1 MNNSFID
8 LKINQNL
15 VEGLEKQ
22 TITTPT
28 EIQQLVIASA
38 LENKDIIGESYTGSG
53 KTLSY
58 LLPIFHKV
66 DTSKREMQA
75 IILAPTHEL
84 VMQIEEQVSLLA
96 KNSGIPMTSLT
107 IIGEAS
113 MEKQIKKLKDN
124 KPHII
129 VGTVGRVLDLIQK
142 KKIKAHTVKTIVI
155 DEADNLLSE
164 GSLASVNNIIKATM
178 KDRQLMAFSAT
189 ISPKILDIA
198 KELMN
203 EPQVIK
209 TDGKILMNPRI
220 SHEYIVCD
228 NREKFEFLRKL
239 LAATDTKRAIIFIN
253 KNEEIQL
260 IVDKLNYHSKNAG
273 GIYGAAS
280 KEERKNTIN
289 SFKSGKTNLLVSSD
303 LSARGLDV
311 PEVTHIFNLDF
322 PVNTNDYSHRAGRTA
337 RGNLSGTCISIVTE
351 KELAAIRI
359 YEREF
364 NIEIQQIDVY
374 KGKIH
379 KA

>member
-15 VEGLEKQ
+15 IEGLEKQ
-22 TITTPT
+22 NITIPT
-28 EIQQLVIASA
+28 EIQQLVIKSA

-58 LLPIFHKV
+58 LLPIFHKI
-66 DTSKREMQA
+66 DTAKREMQA

-96 KNSGIPMTSLT
+96 KNSEIPVTSLT

-129 VGTVGRVLDLIQK
+129 VGTIGRVLDLIQK

-164 GSLASVNNIIKATM
+164 SSLGTVNNIIKTTM
-178 KDRQLMAFSAT
+178 RDRQLMAFSAT
-189 ISPKILDIA
+189 INPKTLDTA
-198 KELMN
+198 KALMK
-203 EPQVIK
+203 EPEVFK
-209 TDGKILMNPRI
+209 TDGKVAMNPRI
-220 SHEYIVCD
+220 SHEYIVCSHRD
-228 NREKFEFLRKL
+228 KFEILRKL
-239 LAATDTKRAIIFIN
+239 IAATKTERAIVFLN
-253 KNEEIQL
+253 KNEEIKL
-260 IVDKLNYHSKNAG
+260 ITDKLNYHSKNAG

-289 SFKSGKTNLLVSSD
+289 SFKSGKINLLVSSD

-337 RGNLSGTCISIVTE
+337 RGNLSGTCISIITE
-351 KELAAIRI
+351 KELAAIRV

-364 NIEIQQIDVY
+364 NVKFEQIDVY
-374 KGKIH
+374 EGRIH